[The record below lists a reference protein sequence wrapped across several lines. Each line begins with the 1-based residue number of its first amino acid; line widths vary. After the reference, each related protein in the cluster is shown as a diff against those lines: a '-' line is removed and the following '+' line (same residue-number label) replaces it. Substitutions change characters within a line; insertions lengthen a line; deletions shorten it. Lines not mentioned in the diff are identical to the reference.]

1 MSDILKSLIAPKTS
15 QDSFHS
21 TRSQPSSP
29 LVEPT
34 TAGPTLPIYDVDTFL
49 NDPNNRSLLSSN
61 TNQNQASS
69 KAKQAAGSNSPPQP
83 IQLGVKTSNHSM
95 ALNHLCQARGLVPDF
110 EIDGDQDGYGG
121 ALRIGEQTIGSEKN
135 WRSKKEAKEWLAE
148 RGVEVVKRI
157 EGKRKVPIGGGGWTS
172 ENWIGKLLGM

>member
-34 TAGPTLPIYDVDTFL
+34 NQASTLPFYDIDAFL
-49 NDPNNRSLLSSN
+49 NETSNQALLSST
-61 TNQNQASS
+61 TNQNQGSSS
-69 KAKQAAGSNSPPQP
+69 KAKRAACSSSPPQP
-83 IQLGVKTSNHSM
+83 VQLGVRTSNHVA
-95 ALNHLCQARGLVPDF
+95 ALNHLCQARGLVPEF
-110 EIDGDQDGYGG
+110 EIDGDQSGYGG
-121 ALRIGEQTIGSEKN
+121 VLRIGEQTVGSEKN

-148 RGVEVVKRI
+148 KGVEIVRRI
-157 EGKRKVPIGGGGWTS
+157 EGKRKVSTEGGGTS